1 MKNKIIVLFS
11 PKEAA
16 MFENYPY
23 FLTLATE
30 KNISRAA
37 DKLHITHQALS
48 RYLSKL
54 EKECGVVL
62 FYRKPLFSL
71 TPDGQ
76 KFLDTVR
83 QVEALEYSQ
92 TQAFAESQQEDAG
105 TIRLGTTEGRF
116 RILMPDLIEEYSKRF
131 PKVQLRVASANSA
144 QLQEMLLDN
153 QLDIIVLG
161 APSRTS
167 QFIQSKLLLQE
178 TLYLVLSDGLLKRYF
193 PENYPHCIDEFRMGA
208 DLRKCVQ
215 IPFALNLP
223 QVNSSQILDRHLKK
237 LGISLHCIHTSSHP
251 DLHHML
257 TTKNYAASFCLS
269 MYLPNL
275 AIINSQTAN
284 KLHAFP
290 IKGLSETN
298 PVMLE
303 YRKERYFPQYGK
315 ALLKL
320 IKQQCTFYVDFNPEN
335 IQEP

>member
-1 MKNKIIVLFS
+1 MS
-11 PKEAA
+11 H
-16 MFENYPY
+16 Y
-23 FLTLATE
+23 LA
-30 KNISRAA
+30 
-37 DKLHITHQALS
+37 
-48 RYLSKL
+48 KL

-71 TPDGQ
+71 TPEGR
-76 KFLDTVR
+76 KFLDTIR

-92 TQAFAESQQEDAG
+92 TQAFAESRKEDAG

-116 RILMPDLIEEYSKRF
+116 RILMPDLIEEYSQNF
-131 PKVQLRVASANSA
+131 PHVQLRVASANST

-153 QLDIIVLG
+153 QLDIIILG
-161 APSRTS
+161 APDKTS
-167 QFIQSKLLLQE
+167 QFIQSRLLLQE

-193 PENYPHCIDEFRMGA
+193 PKRYSQCIDEFRMGV
-208 DLRKCVQ
+208 DLRQCVQ

-223 QVNSSQILDRHLKK
+223 QFNSSHILERHLHK
-237 LGISLHCIHTSSHP
+237 LGIQLHCIHTSSHP

-257 TTKNYAASFCLS
+257 TTKNYVASFCLS

-275 AIINSQTAN
+275 AVINSQTAN

-290 IKGLSETN
+290 IKGLTETN

-303 YRKERYFPQYGK
+303 YRKDRYFPHYGQ

-320 IKQQCTFYVDFNPEN
+320 IKQQCAFYVDFNPEN
-335 IQEP
+335 ILEP

>member
-1 MKNKIIVLFS
+1 
-11 PKEAA
+11 

-37 DKLHITHQALS
+37 EKLHITHQALS

-62 FYRKPLFSL
+62 FYRRPRFSL
-71 TPDGQ
+71 TQEGQ
-76 KFLDTVR
+76 KFLDTIR

-92 TQAFAESQQEDAG
+92 SQAFAESRKEDSG

-116 RILMPDLIEEYSKRF
+116 RILMPDLIEEYNKKFSH
-131 PKVQLRVASANSA
+131 VLLRVTSANST

-153 QLDIIVLG
+153 QLDVIVLG
-161 APSRTS
+161 APNKTS
-167 QFIQSKLLLQE
+167 QFIQSKLLIQE
-178 TLYLVLSDGLLKRYF
+178 VLYLVLSDGLLKRYF
-193 PENYPHCIDEFRMGA
+193 SESYPQCIEEFRTGV

-223 QVNSSQILDRHLKK
+223 QFNSSRILDRHLQR
-237 LGISLHCIHTSSHP
+237 LGIRLHCIHTSSHP

-275 AIINSQTAN
+275 AVINSQTAN
-284 KLHAFP
+284 KLYAFP
-290 IKGLSETN
+290 IKGLEETN

-303 YRKERYFPQYGK
+303 YRKDRYFPHYGTS
-315 ALLKL
+315 LLKL
-320 IKQQCTFYVDFNPEN
+320 IKRQCAFYVNFNPEN
-335 IQEP
+335 ILEES